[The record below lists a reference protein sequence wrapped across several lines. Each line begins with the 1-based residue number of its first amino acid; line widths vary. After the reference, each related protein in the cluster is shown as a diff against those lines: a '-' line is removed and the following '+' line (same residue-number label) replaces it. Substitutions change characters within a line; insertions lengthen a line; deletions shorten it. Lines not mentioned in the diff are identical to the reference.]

1 MALTSPLLIEDS
13 HQIGAFD
20 SGVPALDDWVKRRAR
35 ANQASGAAATSLVV
49 AAAKKLVAEKRDE
62 ERLALAKGHE
72 TAPIRSLKNATILRR
87 FGFHK
92 YSSMDDSS
100 LNQ

>member
-13 HQIGAFD
+13 HQIGASD

-62 ERLALAKGHE
+62 ERLLRFGPHRGTRDRADSVLKKRNNL
-72 TAPIRSLKNATILRR
+72 APIWLP
-87 FGFHK
+87 
-92 YSSMDDSS
+92 
-100 LNQ
+100 QV

>member
-1 MALTSPLLIEDS
+1 MALRSPLLIEDS

-35 ANQASGAAATSLVV
+35 ANQASGAAATSPSLVV

-62 ERLALAKGHE
+62 ERLLRFGPHRGTRDRADSVLKKRNNL
-72 TAPIRSLKNATILRR
+72 APIWLP
-87 FGFHK
+87 
-92 YSSMDDSS
+92 
-100 LNQ
+100 QV

>member
-35 ANQASGAAATSLVV
+35 ANQASGAAATSSANIAGRRGRQKAGCRKAGGTRDRADSVL
-49 AAAKKLVAEKRDE
+49 KKRNNL
-62 ERLALAKGHE
+62 
-72 TAPIRSLKNATILRR
+72 APIWLP
-87 FGFHK
+87 
-92 YSSMDDSS
+92 
-100 LNQ
+100 QV